1 MPVRCRIVLVSMEKQ
16 GGCGMIYLSVPDG
29 AVFFYAHAAVYFV
42 ISKNF
47 CRFKWDNYFKAP
59 SADYANEGC
68 RNKNTFVANR
78 TPN

>member
-1 MPVRCRIVLVSMEKQ
+1 MPTA
-16 GGCGMIYLSVPDG
+16 D
-29 AVFFYAHAAVYFV
+29 VYFA

-47 CRFKWDNYFKAP
+47 CRFKRDNYFKAP